1 MEKPFTQEKR
11 IKLQQKMMTALER
24 EVQVLSPE
32 LQEILIDDLVTAFE
46 NRIKVLKILQ
56 QKQKKTENMQIED
69 IAEIHKSF
77 I

>member
-1 MEKPFTQEKR
+1 MRNSFTPEKR
-11 IKLQQKMMTALER
+11 AKLQQKIMIALEE

-32 LQEILIDDLVTAFE
+32 LQKILIDDLVTAFE
-46 NRIKVLKILQ
+46 NRLKVLKDLQ
-56 QKQKKTENMQIED
+56 QKPQKTENMQIED

>member
-1 MEKPFTQEKR
+1 MEKHFTRKKR
-11 IKLQQKMMTALER
+11 AELQQKMMMALRE
-24 EVQVLSPE
+24 EVQILSPE

-46 NRIKVLKILQ
+46 NRIKVFKILQ
-56 QKQKKTENMQIED
+56 QKPEETENMQIED